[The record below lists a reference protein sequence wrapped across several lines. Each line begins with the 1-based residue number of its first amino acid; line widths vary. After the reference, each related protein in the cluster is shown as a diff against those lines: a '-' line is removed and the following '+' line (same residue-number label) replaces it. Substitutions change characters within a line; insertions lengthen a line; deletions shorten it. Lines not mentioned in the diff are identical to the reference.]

1 MKSTRYIVALVITFI
16 LEAVL
21 CFYFLGKM
29 DIGDNDPVKINEC
42 LKSVETNYGD
52 ESSYITSVDYS
63 VLDADGNVV
72 FTTRSGLSESV
83 NDAVKNSDPV
93 LDIELDGKPGK
104 MIVHNDT
111 QEKMAS
117 CKKDISVTIISLTAV
132 QLIVV
137 LSYFVYLRNNISVPF
152 IRMNEF
158 ASRVAEGDLDVPLY
172 MDKKH
177 VFGSFTEAFDI
188 MRTEL
193 KKARNAEKKA
203 NDDKK
208 EMVAKLSHDIKTP
221 IASIKST
228 SEIGYELASDEK
240 IKDYFNLINVKSDQ
254 ITLLVDNLFNSS
266 VNDVT
271 EIHVEPSNYDSS
283 ILNDMIRNA
292 DHLRKAGEFN
302 IPSCTVY
309 ADKVRLQQS
318 LDNIFMNSYKY
329 ADTPIIVD
337 AVIDKEYLKITISDE
352 GPGVTEEELPLLK
365 NKYERGSNAADK
377 DGAGL
382 GLYLTNYFMEHMEGK
397 LILDNK
403 DKGFAASLWL
413 RTI

>member
-1 MKSTRYIVALVITFI
+1 MKSTGYIVALIITFI

-29 DIGDNDPVKINEC
+29 DIGSNDPIKINEC

-52 ESSYITSVDYS
+52 QSSYITSVDY
-63 VLDADGNVV
+63 VILDAAGKPV
-72 FTTRSGLSESV
+72 FTTRSGLSESL
-83 NDAVKNSDPV
+83 NDAVKNSDSV
-93 LDIELDGKPGK
+93 LDIDLDGQTGK
-104 MIVHNDT
+104 MIIHNDT
-111 QEKMAS
+111 QENLDS
-117 CKKDISVTIISLTAV
+117 CKRDISITVISLTAV
-132 QLIVV
+132 QLVVV
-137 LSYFVYLRNNISVPF
+137 LLYFAYLRNNISVPF

-228 SEIGYELASDEK
+228 SEIGYELASEEK

-271 EIHVEPSNYDSS
+271 EIPVEPSNYDSS
-283 ILNDMIRNA
+283 ILEVMIRNS
-292 DHLRKAGEFN
+292 DHLRKAGDFE

-329 ADTPIIVD
+329 ADTPITVE
-337 AVIDKEYLKITISDE
+337 AVIEKEYLKITISDE
-352 GPGVTEEELPLLK
+352 GPGVSEEELPLLK
-365 NKYERGSNAADK
+365 NKYERGSNASDK

-403 DKGFAASLWL
+403 EKGFAASLYL

>member
-271 EIHVEPSNYDSS
+271 EIPVEPSNYDSS

>member
-271 EIHVEPSNYDSS
+271 EIPVEPSNYDSS

-403 DKGFAASLWL
+403 EKGFAASLYL

>member
-111 QEKMAS
+111 QEKMVS

-228 SEIGYELASDEK
+228 SEIGYEIASDEK

-271 EIHVEPSNYDSS
+271 EIPVEPSNYDSS

-329 ADTPIIVD
+329 ADTPITVD

>member
-1 MKSTRYIVALVITFI
+1 MKSTRYIVALIVTFI

-21 CFYFLGKM
+21 CIYFLGQM
-29 DIGDNDPVKINEC
+29 NIDHNDPVKINEC
-42 LKSVETNYGD
+42 LKSVEMNYGD
-52 ESSYITSVDYS
+52 SSSYVSSVDYS
-63 VLDADGNVV
+63 ILSSDGDLI
-72 FTTRSGLSESV
+72 FSTRSGLSESI
-83 NDAVKNSDPV
+83 NEAVKNSDTI
-93 LDIELDGKPGK
+93 LDVDLGGDTGK

-111 QEKMAS
+111 KELITS
-117 CKKDISVTIISLTAV
+117 CKKNMTVTIISVTAV
-132 QLIVV
+132 QLIVL
-137 LSYFVYLRNNISVPF
+137 LSYFSYLHKNITKPF
-152 IRMNEF
+152 MSMNVF

-177 VFGSFTEAFDI
+177 LFGSFTEAFDI

-228 SEIGYELASDEK
+228 SEIGYELAKEEK

-266 VNDVT
+266 VNDIT
-271 EIHVEPSNYDSS
+271 QIAVEPSPYDSS
-283 ILNDMIRNA
+283 ILIGMIRSS
-292 DHLRKAGEFN
+292 DHLKRAGDFEV
-302 IPSCTVY
+302 PSCKIF
-309 ADKVRLQQS
+309 ADKIRLQQAI
-318 LDNIFMNSYKY
+318 DNIFMNSYKY
-329 ADTPIIVD
+329 ADTDISVTVTTDDDMLRI
-337 AVIDKEYLKITISDE
+337 KIKDY
-352 GPGVTEEELPLLK
+352 GPGVEEEELPLLK
-365 NKYERGSNAADK
+365 NKYERGKNSKDK

-397 LILDNK
+397 LILENEED
-403 DKGFAASLWL
+403 GFAATLCI

>member
-29 DIGDNDPVKINEC
+29 DIGSNDPVKINEC

-52 ESSYITSVDYS
+52 TSSYITSVDY
-63 VLDADGNVV
+63 VILDAEGKEV
-72 FTTRSGLSESV
+72 FATRSGLSESL
-83 NDAVKNSDPV
+83 NEAVKNSASV
-93 LDIELDGKPGK
+93 LDIDLDGKPGK

-111 QEKMAS
+111 KEKLDS
-117 CKKDISVTIISLTAV
+117 CKKDISITLISLTAV
-132 QLIVV
+132 QLIVL

-228 SEIGYELASDEK
+228 SEIGYELASEEK

-271 EIHVEPSNYDSS
+271 EISVEPSNYDSS
-283 ILNDMIRNA
+283 ILTGMIRNS
-292 DHLRKAGEFN
+292 DHLRKAGEFI
-302 IPSCTVY
+302 IPACTVY

-329 ADTPIIVD
+329 ADTPITVE
-337 AVIDKEYLKITISDE
+337 AVIEKEYLKITISDE
-352 GPGVTEEELPLLK
+352 GPGVADEELPLLK
-365 NKYERGSNAADK
+365 NKYERGSNASDK

-382 GLYLTNYFMEHMEGK
+382 GLYLTNYFMEHMDGK
-397 LILDNK
+397 LILDNTG
-403 DKGFAASLWL
+403 KGFAASLWL

>member
-1 MKSTRYIVALVITFI
+1 MKSTGYIVALIITFI

-29 DIGDNDPVKINEC
+29 DIGSNDPIKINEC

-52 ESSYITSVDYS
+52 QSSYITSVDY
-63 VLDADGNVV
+63 VILDADGKLV
-72 FTTRSGLSESV
+72 FTTRSGLSESL
-83 NDAVKNSDPV
+83 NEAVKNSDSV
-93 LDIELDGKPGK
+93 LDIDLDGQTGK
-104 MIVHNDT
+104 MIIHNDT
-111 QEKMAS
+111 QEKLDS
-117 CKKDISVTIISLTAV
+117 CKKDISITVISLTAV
-132 QLIVV
+132 QLVVV
-137 LSYFVYLRNNISVPF
+137 LLYFSYLRNNISVPF

-158 ASRVAEGDLDVPLY
+158 ASRVAKGDLDVPLY

-228 SEIGYELASDEK
+228 SEIGYELASEEK

-271 EIHVEPSNYDSS
+271 EIPVEPSYYDSS
-283 ILNDMIRNA
+283 ILEGMIRNS
-292 DHLRKAGEFN
+292 DHLRKAGDFE

-329 ADTPIIVD
+329 ADTPITVE
-337 AVIDKEYLKITISDE
+337 AVIEKEYLKITISDE
-352 GPGVTEEELPLLK
+352 GPGVSEEELPLLK
-365 NKYERGSNAADK
+365 NKYERGSNASDK

-403 DKGFAASLWL
+403 EKGFAASLYL

>member
-111 QEKMAS
+111 QEKMVS

-228 SEIGYELASDEK
+228 SEIGYEIASDEK

-271 EIHVEPSNYDSS
+271 EIPVEPSNYDSS

-329 ADTPIIVD
+329 ADTTMKVS
-337 AVIDKEYLKITISDE
+337 AELQEEYLVIKISDE
-352 GPGVTEEELPLLK
+352 GPGVKPEELPLLK
-365 NKYERGSNAADK
+365 EKYKRGSNSESK

-382 GLYLTNYFMEHMEGK
+382 GLYLANYFMEKMDGK
-397 LILDNK
+397 LELKNLE
-403 DKGFAASLWL
+403 KGLEAAVYL
-413 RTI
+413 RCV